1 MYSKFSSWSN
11 LVCTTST
18 TMIIAL
24 MVVRM
29 PKLLYKVLSVC
40 DLSKEVKIYKG
51 LGRIPWPQLLIL
63 WHHKNPKPLQTQN
76 QLLPHNMLLNA

>member
-1 MYSKFSSWSN
+1 
-11 LVCTTST
+11 
-18 TMIIAL
+18 MIIAL

-51 LGRIPWPQLLIL
+51 LGRIPWPQLLIQ

-76 QLLPHNMLLNA
+76 PANSAFVTQHASKCLV